1 MCILIKYKT
10 KQQTPMTQTTG
21 NNRAYSCKGDIADQ
35 FYNTHFV
42 DVGPSLANEIEN
54 CDDSP

>member
-1 MCILIKYKT
+1 
-10 KQQTPMTQTTG
+10 MTQTTG

>member
-1 MCILIKYKT
+1 M
-10 KQQTPMTQTTG
+10 G

-35 FYNTHFV
+35 FCNTHFV